1 MRTPEETIIPGSRAI
16 GYRRIIP
23 DDSIASINRCIQQ
36 YSLNGAGIYDDM
48 PHSSTGIARALHVAA
63 DPANNIRYLITPNLD
78 HPTGGNREQYHR
90 LIGALAATGLG
101 LIITEPEPTLIT
113 IRSNA

>member
-1 MRTPEETIIPGSRAI
+1 MHTPEENIISGSRVI

-23 DDSIASINRCIQQ
+23 DDSIASISRCCQQ
-36 YSLNGAGIYDDM
+36 YSLNNIGLYYDL
-48 PHSSTGIARALHVAA
+48 PESSTGIARALHVAT
-63 DPANNIRYLITPNLD
+63 DPANNIRYLITPNIE
-78 HPTGGNREQYHR
+78 HPTGGSQEQYRR

-113 IRSNA
+113 VRSNA